1 MTHQPF
7 IDVVFPDRLPRDE
20 AHERANAERIRE
32 AEIAALLR
40 ERDDLLRQR
49 EAANSKPREK
59 LGIVVDKDGR
69 DTGLRVKNVTAA
81 LHREEVDAA
90 LRKIDESLDI
100 VDRELRARGH
110 DT

>member
-20 AHERANAERIRE
+20 AVEHANAERMRKQDID
-32 AEIAALLR
+32 ALLA
-40 ERDDLLRQR
+40 ERDSLLRQR
-49 EAANSKPREK
+49 EAVNSRPREK

-100 VDRELRARGH
+100 VDRALRARGH